1 MCLGLVFLASVLS
14 ENCAAIAP
22 SGASSQYLH
31 LTALVPDHDGRAAFS
46 VLGNGFPVLE
56 ISHDRPGHSR
66 LGDVSNV
73 SYAVLPARSN
83 EGLHKPPHQMFFV
96 LLSGLANVT
105 LPEERDDLW
114 IKAGFNGFMIAAD
127 NVGDGHF
134 TEYPSDEQSIA
145 LQTPFANGV
154 LPAHRVIK
162 IGGRYYLHGNTD
174 IWVQSFKLLPPV
186 RSCFPPFWETVRV
199 QIIEE
204 SLDDLHRFS
213 ALSYTWGNVG
223 RGPPNR
229 KVIVETSE
237 GQRDLRIYEP
247 LETALLSLVKGE
259 AAELPLFIDQICI
272 NQADDDE
279 KASQV
284 KLMGDIYTKCER
296 VIVWLGPRTRHSD
309 EYFAFT
315 SDICSEGVLSRVM
328 GPNVGHFREVFDA
341 VVDSTVDVGGVVRE
355 DRDDIL
361 RLVRLY
367 GHHYPIRGAVDVL
380 GRPWF
385 NRLWVIQEVCLAP
398 QVVFTCGSYSLCFDC
413 FRAGI
418 LFYTIWNK
426 PFLRIFQQRKAI
438 HQQSSFMSL
447 YDLVIKYSV
456 NEDGIKVGAKLS
468 EDRIFGLLG
477 LARADEIKDDTD
489 VDYNNLRNA
498 YTRFAALAARQNLD
512 VLLFSQKSDLD
523 GDLPSWV
530 PDWSMSC
537 LRTPYGYSN
546 LTTPVFSAGGST
558 ISQPPI
564 VDVALGASDRQL
576 RDEAA
581 IRLTDGGLSTT
592 QFRNTFDPT
601 TAQEIS
607 EKIHRHVYHLGQM
620 EINAELKRQ
629 SYSIT
634 RIIRTVGI
642 VPWYWVPASE
652 VDVLRLCATDPIRA
666 ARKWVEGACDFV
678 TDMVGVIRAS
688 SAVQLTAWF
697 LHMKRRYYNSV
708 DLAMVNREEVFRRVG
723 LDGGLL
729 GTREWE
735 LYTSNLY
742 RTVGRRLFLTER
754 GYVGLG
760 PEQMERGDAVVVL
773 LGSSVPHI
781 LRPDVETDAVAG
793 SSQTNVG
800 HEGRMTATLD

>member
-1 MCLGLVFLASVLS
+1 ML
-14 ENCAAIAP
+14 
-22 SGASSQYLH
+22 
-31 LTALVPDHDGRAAFS
+31 
-46 VLGNGFPVLE
+46 
-56 ISHDRPGHSR
+56 
-66 LGDVSNV
+66 
-73 SYAVLPARSN
+73 
-83 EGLHKPPHQMFFV
+83 
-96 LLSGLANVT
+96 
-105 LPEERDDLW
+105 
-114 IKAGFNGFMIAAD
+114 
-127 NVGDGHF
+127 
-134 TEYPSDEQSIA
+134 
-145 LQTPFANGV
+145 
-154 LPAHRVIK
+154 
-162 IGGRYYLHGNTD
+162 
-174 IWVQSFKLLPPV
+174 KLLPQV
-186 RSCFPPFWETVRV
+186 RSSFPPFWETVRV

-204 SLDDLHRFS
+204 SLDHPHPFN

-247 LETALLSLVKGE
+247 LETALLSLVNGRT
-259 AAELPLFIDQICI
+259 AELPLFIDQIST
-272 NQADDDE
+272 NQADNDE

-284 KLMGDIYTKCER
+284 KLMGEIYTKCER
-296 VIVWLGPRTRHSD
+296 VIVWLGPSTPHSD
-309 EYFAFT
+309 EYFTFA

-341 VVDSTVDVGGVVRE
+341 VMDSTVDVGGVVRE

-398 QVVFTCGSYSLCFDC
+398 QVVFTCGSSSLCFDC
-413 FRAGI
+413 FRAGL

-426 PFLRIFQQRKAI
+426 PFIRTFQQRKAI
-438 HQQSSFMSL
+438 HQESSFMSL

-477 LARADEIKDDTD
+477 LARADEIMDGMK
-489 VDYNNLRNA
+489 VDYNNVRNT
-498 YTRFAALAARQNLD
+498 YTMFAALAARHNLD

-523 GDLPSWV
+523 GDLPCWV
-530 PDWSMSC
+530 PNWSISC

-564 VDVALGASDRQL
+564 ADLALGKLTVQGFSVDRVNRVGVHEIQRDVANDSTEQIYYPSFVRFLDEINEFLGSARKTEGSRFQDAPDQQL
-576 RDEAA
+576 HDEAA
-581 IRLTDGGLSTT
+581 IRLTDGGLSAR
-592 QFRNTFDPT
+592 QFPDTFDPT
-601 TAQEIS
+601 TAQDTLW
-607 EKIHRHVYHLGQM
+607 KIHRNVYRVGQVEM
-620 EINAELKRQ
+620 NAELKRQ
-629 SYSIT
+629 SYSVT
-634 RIIRTVGI
+634 RFIRTVGI

-652 VDVLRLCATDPIRA
+652 VDVLRLCATNPIRA
-666 ARKWVEGACDFV
+666 AWKWVEAACDFV
-678 TDMVGVIRAS
+678 TDMVGVVLAS
-688 SAVQLTAWF
+688 SALQLTAWF
-697 LHMKRRYYNSV
+697 LHMKQQYYDSV
-708 DLAMVNREEVFRRVG
+708 DLAAANHKEVFRHVG
-723 LDGGLL
+723 LDSEHM
-729 GTREWE
+729 GTREWM

-742 RTVGRRLFLTER
+742 RAIGRRLFLTER

-760 PEQMERGDAVVVL
+760 PEHMENGDAVVVL
-773 LGSSVPHI
+773 VGSSVPHI
-781 LRPDVETDAVAG
+781 LRPDVETDAVVG

-800 HEGRMTATLD
+800 HEGKVSSVEPRWSYVGEAYCDGIMDGELLREGRLDYVQFHIF

>member
-1 MCLGLVFLASVLS
+1 MVRTDSWSTPVFNYGSLSSKPRTFRLV
-14 ENCAAIAP
+14 
-22 SGASSQYLH
+22 
-31 LTALVPDHDGRAAFS
+31 
-46 VLGNGFPVLE
+46 
-56 ISHDRPGHSR
+56 
-66 LGDVSNV
+66 
-73 SYAVLPARSN
+73 
-83 EGLHKPPHQMFFV
+83 
-96 LLSGLANVT
+96 
-105 LPEERDDLW
+105 
-114 IKAGFNGFMIAAD
+114 
-127 NVGDGHF
+127 
-134 TEYPSDEQSIA
+134 
-145 LQTPFANGV
+145 
-154 LPAHRVIK
+154 
-162 IGGRYYLHGNTD
+162 
-174 IWVQSFKLLPPV
+174 KLLPQG
-186 RSCFPPFWETVRV
+186 RSSFPPFRETVRV
-199 QIIEE
+199 HIIEE
-204 SLDDLHRFS
+204 SLDDLHPFS

-229 KVIVETSE
+229 KVIVETPE

-247 LETALLSLVKGE
+247 LETALLSLAEGGT
-259 AAELPLFIDQICI
+259 AELPLFVDQICI
-272 NQADDDE
+272 NQADEDE

-296 VIVWLGPRTRHSD
+296 VIVWLGPRTRYSD
-309 EYFAFT
+309 EYFTFT
-315 SDICSEGVLSRVM
+315 SEICSEGVLSRVM
-328 GPNVGHFREVFDA
+328 GPHVGHFREVFDA
-341 VVDSTVDVGGVVRE
+341 VVDSTVDVGGIVRE

-413 FRAGI
+413 FRAGM

-438 HQQSSFMSL
+438 HQGSPFMSL

-489 VDYNNLRNA
+489 VDYNNLRNT
-498 YTRFAALAARQNLD
+498 YTRFAALAARHNLD

-537 LRTPYGYSN
+537 LRRPYGYSN

-558 ISQPPI
+558 INQPPI
-564 VDVALGASDRQL
+564 ADVALGRLSVQGFSVDRVNRVGVHGIQRDATNNSIQQIDYPSVVRFLDEINEFLGLARKTEGSRFQDASDQQL

-581 IRLTDGGLSTT
+581 VRLTDGGLSAR
-592 QFRNTFDPT
+592 QILNTFDPA
-601 TAQEIS
+601 TAQEMLG
-607 EKIHRHVYHLGQM
+607 KIRHHVYRQGQV

-666 ARKWVEGACDFV
+666 ARRWIEGACDFV

-697 LHMKRRYYNSV
+697 LHTKRRYYNSV
-708 DLAMVNREEVFRRVG
+708 DLAVFNREEVFRRVG
-723 LDGGLL
+723 LDHELL

-760 PEQMERGDAVVVL
+760 PEHMEKGDAVVVL
-773 LGSSVPHI
+773 VGSSVPHI
-781 LRPDVETDAVAG
+781 LRPDVETNAVVG
-793 SSQTNVG
+793 SLQTNVS
-800 HEGRMTATLD
+800 HEGKVSSAEPRWSYVGEAYCDGIMDGELLREEGRLDCVQFHIF